1 MSVERRYSH
10 EYDDIINLPHHTSS
24 KHPRLPMS
32 SRAAQ
37 FAPFAAL
44 TGFEGVIAEKGRLT
58 DVFTELDED
67 MKAEIDLR
75 LELLGSLV
83 SDSPEATFTFF
94 MPDSRKEGGSY
105 NTVTGRIK
113 KIDDIERIITLK
125 SGIRIPIDSIFS
137 ITGEVFTEY
146 FPE

>member
-24 KHPRLPMS
+24 RHPRLPMS

-83 SDSPEATFTFF
+83 SDSPEATFTVF

>member
-1 MSVERRYSH
+1 MSDERRFSH
-10 EYDDIINLPHHTSS
+10 EYDDIIDLPHHTSA

-44 TGFEGVIAEKGRLT
+44 TGFESVIAEEGRLT
-58 DVFTELDED
+58 DSFTELDDDRKED
-67 MKAEIDLR
+67 IDLR
-75 LELLGSLV
+75 LELLAGMTG
-83 SDSPEATFTFF
+83 DSPEATFMYFI
-94 MPDSRKEGGSY
+94 PDAKKEGGSY
-105 NTVTGRIK
+105 STVTGRIK

-125 SGIRIPIDSIFS
+125 SGVRIPIDSIFS
-137 ITGEVFTEY
+137 ITGEVFAEY

>member
-24 KHPRLPMS
+24 RHPRLPMS